1 MKQHLRFTMV
11 LPALLNR
18 QANAFVA
25 PIPSVVRLSHQP
37 TRLTLFPD
45 FASSFS
51 IADGV
56 SAATYIK
63 PDAEISGALS
73 NLRIFFVVIAAAIFG
88 LTAIAYLTA
97 AVIVPKA
104 AQQLE
109 EDTKKLRPG
118 LWEEY
123 EAKLQE
129 GKLSVG
135 QHVKYPYYY
144 LLLLNQIVVH
154 KFL

>member
-1 MKQHLRFTMV
+1 M
-11 LPALLNR
+11 
-18 QANAFVA
+18 
-25 PIPSVVRLSHQP
+25 
-37 TRLTLFPD
+37 
-45 FASSFS
+45 
-51 IADGV
+51 
-56 SAATYIK
+56 
-63 PDAEISGALS
+63 S

-109 EDTKKLRPG
+109 EDTKKLRHG